1 MEMAEVLTVAHARS
15 ALPSL
20 LRGFRSDPDSEA
32 VVLGSHRKP
41 EAVLLPFARY
51 RAELEEPQSLRG
63 RLHDRRELIDRLAA
77 LNNVENVELF
87 GSVAR
92 GDDTPS
98 SDIDFLVDLAAGA
111 TLFDIAQFEID
122 MEQIFD
128 RKVDVVVRSALDPVR
143 DRALLN
149 DAVAL

>member
-1 MEMAEVLTVAHARS
+1 MTVANARS

-20 LRGFRSDPDSEA
+20 LRGFRGDPNSSA

-41 EAVLLPFARY
+41 EAVLLPFAQY
-51 RAELEEPQSLRG
+51 RTDKGEPQGLRD
-63 RLHDRRELIDRLAA
+63 RLHERRGLITRLAA
-77 LNNVENVELF
+77 LSNVENIELF

-92 GDDTPS
+92 GDDTAS
-98 SDIDFLVDLAAGA
+98 SDIDLLVDLAEGA

-122 MEQIFD
+122 MEQVFE
-128 RKVDVVVRSALDPVR
+128 RKVDVVVRSALDPVK

-149 DAVAL
+149 DAVAV